1 MPSELA
7 RLKHAVW
14 SEIAPELTPKDFHFP
29 ERMDVD
35 FLRRLSRTRR
45 RAGVP
50 FRVVSDSRDPAANEA
65 AGGATN
71 SAHMEMPC
79 SAVDLRV
86 KNNLERARVVTAA
99 VQEGFERIG
108 IYPAHE
114 DNSGSVHLD
123 ASTDKPSPR
132 FWTRY

>member
-7 RLKHAVW
+7 KLKHAVW
-14 SEIAPELTPKDFHFP
+14 GEIAPELTPKDFRFP
-29 ERMDVD
+29 ARMDVE
-35 FLRRLSRTRR
+35 FLRLLSRTRR

-50 FRVVSDSRDPAANEA
+50 FRIVSDSRDPAANEA
-65 AGGATN
+65 AGGAKA
-71 SAHMEMPC
+71 SAHMEVPC
-79 SAVDLRV
+79 AAVDLRV
-86 KNNLERARVVTAA
+86 KNNFERARVVTAA

-123 ASTDKPSPR
+123 ASTSKPRPR